1 MLITETKLK
10 DMIRKAMK
18 FSDKRSDQAAGELV
32 PDGISVGEFVAKYQ
46 DGELVIEYQG
56 EEIQVE
62 SPEFF
67 KAIASMLE
75 LLRQEE
81 PEIPPDS
88 EDLSTRTGTLN
99 KLLDNLFPNHDKGA
113 LFRRLRDYLHI

>member
-18 FSDKRSDQAAGELV
+18 FSDKRSDQAAGESA
-32 PDGISVGEFVAKYQ
+32 PDGVEVGDFVAKYK
-46 DGELVIEYQG
+46 DGELVIEYQKQ
-56 EEIQVE
+56 EIQVE

-81 PEIPPDS
+81 PDIPADS

-99 KLLDNLFPNHDKGA
+99 KILDNLFPGKDKGA
-113 LFRRLRDYLHI
+113 LFRRLRDYLYI

>member
-1 MLITETKLK
+1 MLITETQLK

-18 FSDKRSDQAAGELV
+18 FSDKRSDQEAGESA
-32 PDGISVGEFVAKYQ
+32 PDGVKVGEFVAQYK
-46 DGELVIEYQG
+46 DGELVIEYQDQ
-56 EEIQVE
+56 EIQVE

-81 PEIPPDS
+81 PDIPADS

-99 KLLDNLFPNHDKGA
+99 KNLDNLFPNQDKGA

>member
-1 MLITETKLK
+1 MLITERELKKLIK
-10 DMIRKAMK
+10 QAMR
-18 FSDKRSDQAAGELV
+18 FSDKRSDQAAGETA
-32 PDGISVGEFVAKYQ
+32 PDGIKVGDLVAKYR
-46 DGELVIEYQG
+46 DGELVIEYLG

-67 KAIASMLE
+67 KSLASMLE

-81 PEIPPDS
+81 PNVPADS

-99 KLLDNLFPNHDKGA
+99 KIIDNLFPNQDKGA
-113 LFRRLRDYLHI
+113 IFRRLRDYLHI

>member
-1 MLITETKLK
+1 MLITESQLK

-18 FSDKRSDQAAGELV
+18 FSDKRSDQEAGESA
-32 PDGISVGEFVAKYQ
+32 PDGVEVGEFVAQYK

-56 EEIQVE
+56 QEIQVE

-81 PEIPPDS
+81 PDIPADS

-99 KLLDNLFPNHDKGA
+99 KILDNLFPNQDKGA